1 MKSENA
7 SANETV
13 FNLGIQNN
21 LTLTQNLKQVFY
33 PADVGA

>member
-7 SANETV
+7 DANETV

-21 LTLTQNLKQVFY
+21 LTLTENLKQVFY
-33 PADVGA
+33 PTDI